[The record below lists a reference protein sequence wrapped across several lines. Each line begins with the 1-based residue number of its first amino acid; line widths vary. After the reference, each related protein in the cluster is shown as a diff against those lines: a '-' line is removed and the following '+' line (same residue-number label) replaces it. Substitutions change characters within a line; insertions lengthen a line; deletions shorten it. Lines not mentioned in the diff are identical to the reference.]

1 MTNVLL
7 LGSPAAGSLGGPSL
21 LSSTC
26 QVLREAIPDASFTL
40 LTMSPRSPEQED
52 ATRRYGVE
60 LGHGTPRE
68 LAAAFPL
75 LLLWWALRKTGI
87 NLPSLLKAPLP
98 QQYRDSDIVIDM
110 RGISFSDFFP
120 GWRGHVLHAMQ
131 LLAGVLLGKPVVK
144 FTQDMGPFQER
155 SNRWVARFCLDRLSL
170 VLARG
175 AETRRYLVELGV
187 KRPVLVRP
195 DTAFILQS
203 ASDEVVGEIVK
214 RDALEVR
221 PLIGIAPSQQVWSRL
236 KGEGDASAD
245 RYVAML
251 AALADALV
259 EEQGA
264 TAVLIPN
271 EVGGGRRY
279 DDLYVARKVRE
290 AATHQESI
298 RLLEGVY
305 SAEEIKGV
313 IGRCDMVIAS
323 RYHSTIAALST
334 GVPCLVIGWG
344 HKYREAMGM
353 LGLDAYAFDYAH
365 ASTEEVLART
375 RELWANREELASRI
389 REMAPHIRRSVFSS
403 GKHIRRLLEGTG
415 D

>member
-1 MTNVLL
+1 
-7 LGSPAAGSLGGPSL
+7 
-21 LSSTC
+21 
-26 QVLREAIPDASFTL
+26 
-40 LTMSPRSPEQED
+40 
-52 ATRRYGVE
+52 
-60 LGHGTPRE
+60 
-68 LAAAFPL
+68 
-75 LLLWWALRKTGI
+75 
-87 NLPSLLKAPLP
+87 
-98 QQYRDSDIVIDM
+98 
-110 RGISFSDFFP
+110 
-120 GWRGHVLHAMQ
+120 
-131 LLAGVLLGKPVVK
+131 
-144 FTQDMGPFQER
+144 
-155 SNRWVARFCLDRLSL
+155 
-170 VLARG
+170 
-175 AETRRYLVELGV
+175 
-187 KRPVLVRP
+187 
-195 DTAFILQS
+195 
-203 ASDEVVGEIVK
+203 
-214 RDALEVR
+214 
-221 PLIGIAPSQQVWSRL
+221 
-236 KGEGDASAD
+236 
-245 RYVAML
+245 VAML

-353 LGLDAYAFDYAH
+353 LGLDAYVFDYAH